1 MKIAFWSEQPG
12 EGTTFNLAVT
22 ACTAVLL
29 HPVSVAVVSGGYHDE
44 NLERK
49 FFETANSYSLMEK
62 SGQDYGTDPV
72 LAAETE
78 EFFVNRGLECLLRK
92 ECREQLT
99 ELTVKANM
107 RQIVRDRMYCLP
119 ASMKSEQEWWYQ
131 DNLFQRIGRVMDAVE
146 SYFDA
151 VFIDCG
157 SRQDDYAQKILKE
170 SDICVL
176 NMRQDRE
183 HIGAFYRNPPKYP
196 GETFFLL
203 GKYFED
209 ALYTRENLQRL
220 YRVEYERLGAVPYNP
235 HLQAADQMGRIKNGV
250 RHCID
255 QEIAGKHLEFTREV
269 VRATNL
275 ILRLAGVIA

>member
-29 HPVSVAVVSGGYHDE
+29 YPVSIAVVSGGYHDE

-49 FFETANSYSLMEK
+49 FFKTANSYTMIDRADQKYGME
-62 SGQDYGTDPV
+62 PV

-78 EFFVNRGLECLLRK
+78 EFFVDRGLECLLRK
-92 ECREQLT
+92 EYREELT

-107 RQIVRDRMYCLP
+107 RQIVKDRMYCLP
-119 ASMKSEQEWWYQ
+119 ASVKPEQEWWYQ
-131 DNLFQRIGRVMDAVE
+131 DNLFQRMGRVMDAVE
-146 SYFDA
+146 TYFDA

-157 SRQDDYAQKILKE
+157 SRRDDYAQKILQE
-170 SDICVL
+170 SDVCVL
-176 NMRQDRE
+176 NMSQDRE
-183 HIGAFYRNPPKYP
+183 HIGAFYRNPPKYQ

-203 GKYFED
+203 GKYFEGS
-209 ALYTRENLQRL
+209 LYNRENLQRL

-235 HLQAADQMGRIKNGV
+235 HLKTADQMGKLKNGV
-250 RHCID
+250 RYCID
-255 QEIAGKHLEFTREV
+255 QKIAGKYMEFTTEV
-269 VRATNL
+269 IRATSL